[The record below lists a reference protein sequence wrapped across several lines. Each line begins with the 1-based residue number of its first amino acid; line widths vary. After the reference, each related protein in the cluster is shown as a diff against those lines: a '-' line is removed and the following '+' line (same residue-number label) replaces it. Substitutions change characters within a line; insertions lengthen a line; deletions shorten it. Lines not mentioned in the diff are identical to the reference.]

1 MNFFTLFTYCA
12 VISAAAIESGKAASE
27 LNDNHVHYGHTTT
40 GFNSGTDFN
49 TDPTWTSGTTGFWHG
64 K

>member
-12 VISAAAIESGKAASE
+12 VISAAAIESGNAASE
-27 LNDNHVHYGHTTT
+27 LNDNHYGHT
-40 GFNSGTDFN
+40 
-49 TDPTWTSGTTGFWHG
+49 TDPTWTSGTTEDWYG

>member
-27 LNDNHVHYGHTTT
+27 LNDNHWTIGYTTDYTPTTEDWYG
-40 GFNSGTDFN
+40 
-49 TDPTWTSGTTGFWHG
+49 

>member
-27 LNDNHVHYGHTTT
+27 LNDNHYTWTPG
-40 GFNSGTDFN
+40 
-49 TDPTWTSGTTGFWHG
+49 TWTSGTTEDWYG